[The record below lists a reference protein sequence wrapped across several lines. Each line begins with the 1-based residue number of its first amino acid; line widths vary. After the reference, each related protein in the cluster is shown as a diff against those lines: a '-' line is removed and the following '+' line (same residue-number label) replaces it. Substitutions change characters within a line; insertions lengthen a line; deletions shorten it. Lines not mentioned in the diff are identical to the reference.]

1 MLVIGRSDRYVE
13 KELAYN
19 KSMPKN
25 NVDHYAARI
34 NMRKE
39 IAAQRAIRTGL
50 EEEYLGAS
58 NGIAGAKLPLPPE
71 DRQYPEHD
79 KLIEHIMDLVGG
91 NIEAGRDCMHAREM
105 LDDILVDLTYL
116 KNAIGTA
123 DQYLKKGLL

>member
-1 MLVIGRSDRYVE
+1 
-13 KELAYN
+13 
-19 KSMPKN
+19 MPEQN
-25 NVDHYAARI
+25 DLEAAHEI

-39 IAAQRAIRTGL
+39 IAAQRVIRTGL

-58 NGIAGAKLPLPPE
+58 NGIAGAKRPLAPE

-116 KNAIGTA
+116 KNAIG
-123 DQYLKKGLL
+123 LSLIHI

>member
-1 MLVIGRSDRYVE
+1 MPEQMS
-13 KELAYN
+13 KEEIHEIR
-19 KSMPKN
+19 M
-25 NVDHYAARI
+25 R
-34 NMRKE
+34 NMRAVNDV
-39 IAAQRAIRTGL
+39 INQTGL

-91 NIEAGRDCMHAREM
+91 NIEGGRDCMHAREM

-116 KNAIGTA
+116 KNAIGTPE
-123 DQYLKKGLL
+123 QYLKKGLL

>member
-1 MLVIGRSDRYVE
+1 
-13 KELAYN
+13 
-19 KSMPKN
+19 MPEQN
-25 NVDHYAARI
+25 DLEAAQ
-34 NMRKE
+34 E
-39 IAAQRAIRTGL
+39 IAAQRIIRTEQPL
-50 EEEYLGAS
+50 AVEEYLGAS

-79 KLIEHIMDLVGG
+79 KLIEHIMDLVAG

-123 DQYLKKGLL
+123 DQYHEKGLL

>member
-1 MLVIGRSDRYVE
+1 
-13 KELAYN
+13 
-19 KSMPKN
+19 MPEEMSQEEI
-25 NVDHYAARI
+25 HEIRMR
-34 NMRKE
+34 NMRAVNDV
-39 IAAQRAIRTGL
+39 INQTGL

-91 NIEAGRDCMHAREM
+91 NIEGGRDCMHAREM

-116 KNAIGTA
+116 KNAIGTPE
-123 DQYLKKGLL
+123 QYLKKGLL

>member
-1 MLVIGRSDRYVE
+1 VR
-13 KELAYN
+13 N
-19 KSMPKN
+19 
-25 NVDHYAARI
+25 
-34 NMRKE
+34 
-39 IAAQRAIRTGL
+39 RTGL

-116 KNAIGTA
+116 KNAIGTPE
-123 DQYLKKGLL
+123 QYLKKGKVDLIDMSATHVEKTGENRHVIRTGGFDRPIMSPPAKGTGV

>member
-1 MLVIGRSDRYVE
+1 MPEQSYKMS
-13 KELAYN
+13 KEEIHDIQMRNTRAWNELKDN
-19 KSMPKN
+19 KPS
-25 NVDHYAARI
+25 
-34 NMRKE
+34 
-39 IAAQRAIRTGL
+39 

-91 NIEAGRDCMHAREM
+91 NIEGGRDCMHAREM

-116 KNAIGTA
+116 KNAIGTPE
-123 DQYLKKGLL
+123 QYLKKGLL

>member
-1 MLVIGRSDRYVE
+1 
-13 KELAYN
+13 
-19 KSMPKN
+19 MPEEMSQEEI
-25 NVDHYAARI
+25 HEIRMR
-34 NMRKE
+34 NMR
-39 IAAQRAIRTGL
+39 AVNDVLNQTGL

-91 NIEAGRDCMHAREM
+91 NIEGGRDCMHAREM

-116 KNAIGTA
+116 KNAIGTPE
-123 DQYLKKGLL
+123 QYHEKGLL

>member
-1 MLVIGRSDRYVE
+1 
-13 KELAYN
+13 
-19 KSMPKN
+19 MPEEMSQEEI
-25 NVDHYAARI
+25 HEIRMR
-34 NMRKE
+34 NMRAVNDV
-39 IAAQRAIRTGL
+39 INRTGL

-91 NIEAGRDCMHAREM
+91 NIEGGRDCMHAREM

-123 DQYLKKGLL
+123 EQYQEKGLI

>member
-1 MLVIGRSDRYVE
+1 
-13 KELAYN
+13 
-19 KSMPKN
+19 MPKPTKEERLAHDTMQRGEMSQEE
-25 NVDHYAARI
+25 VHEIRMR
-34 NMRKE
+34 NMRAVNDV
-39 IAAQRAIRTGL
+39 INQTGL

-71 DRQYPEHD
+71 ERQYPEHD

-116 KNAIGTA
+116 KNAIGTPE
-123 DQYLKKGLL
+123 QYHEKGLL

>member
-1 MLVIGRSDRYVE
+1 
-13 KELAYN
+13 
-19 KSMPKN
+19 MPEQN
-25 NVDHYAARI
+25 DLEAAHEI

-58 NGIAGAKLPLPPE
+58 NGIAGAKRPLAPE

-79 KLIEHIMDLVGG
+79 KLIEHIMDLVAG

-123 DQYLKKGLL
+123 DQYHEKGLL

>member
-1 MLVIGRSDRYVE
+1 MPEEMS
-13 KELAYN
+13 KEEIHEIR
-19 KSMPKN
+19 M
-25 NVDHYAARI
+25 R
-34 NMRKE
+34 NMRAVNDV
-39 IAAQRAIRTGL
+39 INQTGL

-71 DRQYPEHD
+71 ERQYPEHD

-116 KNAIGTA
+116 KNAIGTPE
-123 DQYLKKGLL
+123 QYHEKGLL

>member
-1 MLVIGRSDRYVE
+1 
-13 KELAYN
+13 
-19 KSMPKN
+19 MPEQLYKPS
-25 NVDHYAARI
+25 
-34 NMRKE
+34 
-39 IAAQRAIRTGL
+39 

-58 NGIAGAKLPLPPE
+58 NGIAGAKRPLPPE

-91 NIEAGRDCMHAREM
+91 NIEGGRDCMHAREM

-123 DQYLKKGLL
+123 EQYQEKGLI

>member
-1 MLVIGRSDRYVE
+1 MPEEMS
-13 KELAYN
+13 KEEIHEIR
-19 KSMPKN
+19 M
-25 NVDHYAARI
+25 R
-34 NMRKE
+34 NMRAVNDV
-39 IAAQRAIRTGL
+39 INQTGL

-91 NIEAGRDCMHAREM
+91 NIEGGRDCMHAREM

-116 KNAIGTA
+116 KNAIGPPE
-123 DQYLKKGLL
+123 QYHEKGLL